1 MVDIRTMNTRQR
13 LCQRVVW
20 CASGVRVPMNEKTVC
35 LVGPKTAKRAVN
47 IQRNMDP
54 ITTAKKQNPNN
65 NSGRKERAR
74 LLR

>member
-1 MVDIRTMNTRQR
+1 
-13 LCQRVVW
+13 
-20 CASGVRVPMNEKTVC
+20 MNEKTVC